1 MNYLIKNMGEIRL
14 RPARISDMD
23 LIFQWANDDECR
35 KNSFHIEKIDYEDHV
50 KWFQSKLNT
59 KQCDMFIVCRGEMPI
74 GQIRLDY
81 EGKKAII
88 SYSVAKEERR
98 KGYGKIML
106 QLLEQEVKN
115 QPTKIDTLEGLVK
128 EQNIASQ
135 KKFEEMGYSK
145 QKMENCYCY
154 TKKIDINKDNNLQCF
169 KNVKK

>member
-1 MNYLIKNMGEIRL
+1 
-14 RPARISDMD
+14 
-23 LIFQWANDDECR
+23 
-35 KNSFHIEKIDYEDHV
+35 
-50 KWFQSKLNT
+50 
-59 KQCDMFIVCRGEMPI
+59 
-74 GQIRLDY
+74 
-81 EGKKAII
+81 
-88 SYSVAKEERR
+88 
-98 KGYGKIML
+98 ML